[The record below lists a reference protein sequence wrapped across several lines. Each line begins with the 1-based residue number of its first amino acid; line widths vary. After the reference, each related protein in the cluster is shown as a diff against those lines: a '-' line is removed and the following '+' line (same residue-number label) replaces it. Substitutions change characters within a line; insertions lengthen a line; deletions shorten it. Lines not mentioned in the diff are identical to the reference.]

1 MLVRFC
7 GRRVVL
13 PCLAALA
20 LAAITCR
27 SYAYFDL
34 DLPGTAQLAQ
44 GDAPATVP
52 LQGLAALNIAQHH
65 LMATQGLA
73 LTDVTHAAITRAT
86 LAVQLPAT
94 GVDLSFLAHVD
105 VVLSADGMQPLT
117 VASGGDFAPGVNLVP
132 LTVSEP
138 LVTGY
143 LKGKNPTV
151 TLTPTWAGPV
161 PQGLTLELNLVAQVR
176 VGEPGG
182 SCQT

>member
-34 DLPGTAQLAQ
+34 DLPGTAQLAP
-44 GDAPATVP
+44 GDAPAQLP
-52 LQGLAALNIAQHH
+52 LQGLAAVDIAQHH
-65 LMATQGLA
+65 LMATQGLT
-73 LTDVTHAAITRAT
+73 LTDVTYAAITGAT
-86 LAVQLPAT
+86 LAVQMPAT
-94 GVDLSFLAHVD
+94 GVDLTLLSHVD
-105 VVLSADGMQPLT
+105 VVLSADDMQPLT
-117 VASGGDFAPGVNLVP
+117 VASGGDFAADVNLVP
-132 LTVSEP
+132 LTVSKE

-143 LKGKNPTV
+143 LKGKNATV
-151 TLTPTWAGPV
+151 TLVPTWAGPV
-161 PQGLTLELNLVAQVR
+161 IQPMTLELNLITQVR